1 MENTYVIA
9 WSSKLR
15 GSCGQGKK
23 LLTREEAEQLAE
35 VLNQDYPDFV
45 HEPLKLN
52 SGEPETVTLSN
63 VIDLRPNFSTASASC
78 NLPTPD
84 EEVA

>member
-1 MENTYVIA
+1 MENAYVIA

-15 GSCGQGKK
+15 GSYGQGKK
-23 LLTREEAEQLAE
+23 LLTREEAERLAE

-45 HEPLKLN
+45 HEPLNLN
-52 SGEPETVTLSN
+52 SGETEAVPPSN

-78 NLPTPD
+78 NSPIP
-84 EEVA
+84 EKEVA